1 EVSEEQE
8 DWDNLVV
15 STGWENVVVSSALN
29 NPQYEGMSI
38 LEISNLTGKDSIDT
52 ALDLLLQEQGNVSI
66 VYYHM
71 SSKDVES
78 IIKWDYSLIISDSL
92 GCEVG
97 TPHPRTY
104 GTFARL
110 FSKYVNETKT
120 LTLEQAVRKVT
131 SFPAQR
137 FKLGNRGLIVPG

>member
-1 EVSEEQE
+1 MAELIHFLGSNQLREKIKNEVSEEQE

-15 STGWENVVVSSALN
+15 STGWNNVVVSSALN
-29 NPQYEGMSI
+29 NPQYEGKSI
-38 LEISNLTGKDSIDT
+38 LEISAITGKESIDT
-52 ALDLLLQEQGNVSI
+52 AIDLLLQEEGNDSI

-104 GTFARL
+104 GSFPRL

-120 LTLEQAVRKVT
+120 LTLEQAVRM
-131 SFPAQR
+131 
-137 FKLGNRGLIVPG
+137 